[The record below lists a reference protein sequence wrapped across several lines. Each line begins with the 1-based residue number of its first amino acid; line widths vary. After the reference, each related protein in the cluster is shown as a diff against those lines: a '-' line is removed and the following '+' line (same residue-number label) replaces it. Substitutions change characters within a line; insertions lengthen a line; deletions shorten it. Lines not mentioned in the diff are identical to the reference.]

1 MPVFQITGISGKLTT
16 LVICTYFNFPF
27 QGNMKQHFLTHK
39 NREGIKCSPSHSN
52 SNPNSD
58 CEQPKTPNALHRQS
72 AGHDSEGSNDN
83 SRPEAISLKR
93 SPPEGDGDPLP
104 IAKRQQGK

>member
-1 MPVFQITGISGKLTT
+1 
-16 LVICTYFNFPF
+16 
-27 QGNMKQHFLTHK
+27 MKQHFLTHK

-93 SPPEGDGDPLP
+93 SPPEEDSLP
-104 IAKRQQGK
+104 IAKRLQGIFKKFRFLDVFNKFRFYRCI

>member
-1 MPVFQITGISGKLTT
+1 
-16 LVICTYFNFPF
+16 
-27 QGNMKQHFLTHK
+27 MKQHFLTHK
-39 NREGIKCSPSHSN
+39 NREGIRCSPSHSN

-93 SPPEGDGDPLP
+93 SPPEEDSLP
-104 IAKRQQGK
+104 IAKRLQGTPKNTLNTNRGMKFTSLFSQFPDFSDFF